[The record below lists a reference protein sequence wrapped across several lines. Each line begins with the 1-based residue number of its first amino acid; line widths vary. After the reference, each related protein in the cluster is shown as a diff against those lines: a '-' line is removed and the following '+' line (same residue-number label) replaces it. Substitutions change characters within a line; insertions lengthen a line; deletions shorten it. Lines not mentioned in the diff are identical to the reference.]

1 MARIIYS
8 GLVTSIRGS
17 VGGTTFQNNA
27 YGFTIKNKAN
37 MIIPNSPQQEL
48 RKLIFSLATKAWAT
62 LTDPQRGNWET
73 YASSFPQFA
82 KNNPS
87 SQLSGFAV
95 FVKWHCAWFLGT
107 GLNAVI
113 DTAPSLVATPLDT
126 VTLTVT
132 NVAGVLS
139 LGQAWVINDESW
151 RVNYFISRPFQPSQN
166 FSGSSP
172 KFLRGSTNGD
182 ATTVITALYLALYG
196 VLPVV
201 GNAINIGVQ
210 LYEDA
215 GGKVLATSVQRIV
228 VT

>member
-62 LTDPQRGNWET
+62 LSDAERSNWET
-73 YASSFPQFA
+73 YANSFPQFA

-87 SQLSGFAV
+87 AQLSGFAV
-95 FVKWHCAWFLGT
+95 FVKWHAAHFLGA
-107 GLNAVI
+107 GLGAPI
-113 DTAPSLVATPLDT
+113 DTTPVLVAVPLDT
-126 VTLTVT
+126 VTLTLT
-132 NVAGVLS
+132 NAAGVLT
-139 LGQAWVINDESW
+139 LGQAWVIADETW
-151 RVNYFISRPFQPSQN
+151 DVNYFISRPFQPSQN

-172 KFLRGSTNGD
+172 KFLAGRTNAD
-182 ATTVITALYLALYG
+182 ASTVITSAYLALYG
-196 VLPVV
+196 VLPSV
-201 GNAINIGVQ
+201 GQAVNIGVQ
-210 LYEDA
+210 LYVDS
-215 GGKVLATSVQRIV
+215 GGKVLATSVQRVV